1 MKALVYGAG
10 VLGSYL
16 AHVLVRAGHDVTLLA
31 RGKRYDELVQHGL
44 VIRHAAQMKT
54 TKDRVNLIQSLQP
67 EDIYDIIFVV
77 IQYTQLEG
85 VLPIL
90 AANHSKL
97 LVLVGNNMTPKA
109 AKAAICG
116 NYSDKTVLFGFQGTG
131 GRRENGKVIS
141 IHAGAKMVIGT
152 LNGEDFAPQRKLLQQ
167 AFAGTKYALY
177 FRSDMEAYLLAHVAF
192 VMPIAYACYATN
204 GNLKKADKALIQQIM
219 SATAE
224 GYEVLKAN
232 GIRVPAEDESFVH
245 HQRKKHYLMLWI
257 CAKTFIGRL
266 AASDHAMHAVAEMS
280 ALSDAF
286 DQLKMQAIVSTPAW
300 DTLHKHLDKM
310 KK

>member
-16 AHVLVRAGHDVTLLA
+16 AHVLVRASHDVTLLA

-54 TKDRVNLIQSLQP
+54 TKDHVNLIQSLQP

-90 AANHSKL
+90 AANQSKL
-97 LVLVGNNMTPKA
+97 IVLVGNNMAPRAT
-109 AKAAICG
+109 KAAICG
-116 NYSDKTVLFGFQGTG
+116 SNSDKIVLFAFQFTG
-131 GRRENGKVIS
+131 GRRENGKIIS
-141 IHAGAKMVIGT
+141 IHARAKMALGT
-152 LNGEDFAPQRKLLQQ
+152 LNGEDFAPQRNLLQE
-167 AFAGTKYALY
+167 AFTSAKYALN
-177 FRSDMEAYLLAHVAF
+177 FRCDMEAYLLAHVAF

-204 GNLKKADKALIQQIM
+204 GNLKKEDKALIQQIM

-232 GIRVPAEDESFVH
+232 GIRVPH
-245 HQRKKHYLMLWI
+245 R
-257 CAKTFIGRL
+257 R
-266 AASDHAMHAVAEMS
+266 
-280 ALSDAF
+280 
-286 DQLKMQAIVSTPAW
+286 
-300 DTLHKHLDKM
+300 
-310 KK
+310 